1 MSAADRDRIAA
12 GLNSA
17 LAFRFL
23 YNLVVVRMR
32 AEGAG
37 ADLSAMPDLPS
48 PADITDRYER
58 LLEQWLP
65 EKPETAASIRAF
77 VDVAAA
83 ILIDQTVCEMLNEGT
98 ILGPERDREHAIRAL
113 LAIGG
118 GLIDAENQEA
128 SRQGAGYKGRA
139 LLTSKWEGCCQAAE
153 IVVTT

>member
-17 LAFRFL
+17 LAYRFL

-58 LLEQWLP
+58 LVEQWLP
-65 EKPETAASIRAF
+65 EKPETPNSPF
-77 VDVAAA
+77 
-83 ILIDQTVCEMLNEGT
+83 G
-98 ILGPERDREHAIRAL
+98 
-113 LAIGG
+113 
-118 GLIDAENQEA
+118 A
-128 SRQGAGYKGRA
+128 SR
-139 LLTSKWEGCCQAAE
+139 EG
-153 IVVTT
+153 